1 MKLYTIGGEF
11 QMKNNKGYTLIE
23 VLIIIVIVGIIV
35 SLIYSLAPKSFKHFE
50 SQREKS
56 DIISD
61 LRLAMS
67 YLTKEIRK
75 SEKVEV
81 IDGNLADDGSL
92 IIDDINFRLENN
104 VFKKEDETIV
114 DGVKNIKVNKIESNI
129 TIVIISEDKKGKQHS
144 IKSVI
149 NIR

>member
-1 MKLYTIGGEF
+1 ME
-11 QMKNNKGYTLIE
+11 NNKGYSLIE
-23 VLIIIVIVGIIV
+23 VLIVVALIGVIL

-50 SQREKS
+50 LQREKS

-61 LRLAMS
+61 MRLAMS

-75 SEKVEV
+75 SDGVEV
-81 IDGNLADDGSL
+81 VNGSLVEDGSL
-92 IIDDINFRLENN
+92 IIDDINFTLENN
-104 VFKKEDETIV
+104 AFKKGDKTIV
-114 DGVKNIKVNKIESNI
+114 DLIKDIKVNKTESNI
-129 TIVIISEDKKGKQHS
+129 TIEIITEDKKGKQHS